1 MKIAKSE
8 CRDERMMSKIP
19 LMRLH
24 YNRDAAGFAALPNLP
39 AKIAE
44 DLGGELNIS
53 AMPTPGDK
61 KPSLSEE
68 PGQMDLSESATT
80 GIGIGKPRTEGEGAR
95 SNGMVRNPQM
105 KRSATSMST
114 ASASS
119 FSSMEA
125 SFLNMTHEQLRAF
138 HENLDARLQ
147 PFWSS
152 ALQRRVQLSIYAVQ
166 VPMDKHPRHDMQQ
179 GHEVAVEPPDP
190 EEEPLMRNVF
200 TTDAQGLFAQK
211 IVIPWERIISH
222 GPSLPMAFHD
232 PPKFEYSTGEL
243 QARTSTWGL
252 YLKAELLSEGGANR
266 LPPSATALQP
276 PSSPSFTTGTLS
288 EGPKPVELDA
298 DMWDPGANAFFS
310 PNAVP
315 LHQGSGGPGGG
326 LMNLGATRVVAS
338 TWTPIASVGGVRVI
352 SDLDDTV
359 KVSNILS
366 GTREVFR

>member
-1 MKIAKSE
+1 VLYTRLQAKY
-8 CRDERMMSKIP
+8 KPHLTALTI
-19 LMRLH
+19 
-24 YNRDAAGFAALPNLP
+24 NRYIGFAALPNLP

-44 DLGGELNIS
+44 DLGGELSITPLLT
-53 AMPTPGDK
+53 PTSDK
-61 KPSLSEE
+61 LIVGSKLSEE
-68 PGQMDLSESATT
+68 PGQLTDSPLADHGSTKAGTEQQPRKTEAVRDRRLTRTATSGST
-80 GIGIGKPRTEGEGAR
+80 
-95 SNGMVRNPQM
+95 S
-105 KRSATSMST
+105 SMST
-114 ASASS
+114 FA
-119 FSSMEA
+119 SMEA
-125 SFLNMTHEQLRAF
+125 RLLDMTPEQLRAF
-138 HENLDARLQ
+138 HENLDRRLQ

-152 ALQRRVQLSIYAVQ
+152 ALQRRVQLSIYPVKI
-166 VPMDKHPRHDMQQ
+166 PLDRHPRHDMQAGQ
-179 GHEVAVEPPDP
+179 EPQVEPPSL

-222 GPSLPMAFHD
+222 PPSLSMAFQD
-232 PPKFEYSTGEL
+232 PPRFEHNTGEPVA
-243 QARTSTWGL
+243 QTSTWGL
-252 YLKAELLSEGGANR
+252 YFKAELLSEGGPNR

-276 PSSPSFTTGTLS
+276 PSSPSFTVGTLG

-310 PNAVP
+310 PNAIP
-315 LHQGSGGPGGG
+315 FNEGSGGPSGG
-326 LMNLGATRVVAS
+326 LMNLGATNVVAT

>member
-1 MKIAKSE
+1 MARS
-8 CRDERMMSKIP
+8 
-19 LMRLH
+19 LL
-24 YNRDAAGFAALPNLP
+24 GFAALPNLP

-44 DLGGELNIS
+44 DLGGELRVS
-53 AMPTPGDK
+53 PLPTPGGHK
-61 KPSLSEE
+61 VPTVQLSDE
-68 PGQMDLSESATT
+68 PEQLDSPEKTTT
-80 GIGIGKPRTEGEGAR
+80 GIDIGTPKADGVDRVRG
-95 SNGMVRNPQM
+95 NGMVKNPQL
-105 KRSATSMST
+105 KRSMTTTST
-114 ASASS
+114 ASTSTL
-119 FSSMEA
+119 SSMEA
-125 SFLNMTHEQLRAF
+125 SFLNMTQDQLRAF

-152 ALQRRVQLSIYAVQ
+152 ALQRRVQLSIYAVK
-166 VPMDKHPRHDMQQ
+166 VPLDKHPRHDMKE
-179 GHEVAVEPPDP
+179 GHEVAVDPPDP

-222 GPSLPMAFHD
+222 GPSLPMAFQD
-232 PPKFEYSTGEL
+232 PPKFEYSTGE
-243 QARTSTWGL
+243 QEPQTSTWGL
-252 YLKAELLSEGGANR
+252 FLKAELLSEGGANR

-276 PSSPSFTTGTLS
+276 PSSPSFTSGTLY
-288 EGPKPVELDA
+288 EAPKPVELDA

-310 PNAVP
+310 PNAQP
-315 LHQGSGGPGGG
+315 LHHGSGGPGGG
-326 LMNLGATRVVAS
+326 LMNLGATRVVAT